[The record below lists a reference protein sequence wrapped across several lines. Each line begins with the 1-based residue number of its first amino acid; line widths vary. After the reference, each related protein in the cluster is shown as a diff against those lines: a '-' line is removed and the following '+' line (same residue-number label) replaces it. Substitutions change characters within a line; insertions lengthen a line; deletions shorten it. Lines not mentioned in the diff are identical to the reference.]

1 MDDPERPLN
10 CKACVK
16 WCNAPTQME
25 DHVHCKI
32 HKKQKRLLS
41 QMAKSHVSFLVTD
54 MTEKVS
60 MQLVSGSLLWPE
72 EVSSRILSFVH
83 RGSFIYTV
91 LGMDAREVLASLI
104 EAGVLSAPLP

>member
-72 EVSSRILSFVH
+72 EVTSVIYSFVH
-83 RGSFIYTV
+83 RGPFMDTV
-91 LGMDAREVLASLI
+91 LGMCWN
-104 EAGVLSAPLP
+104 GVLSTSLAE